1 MKASHELYSAIPEHI
16 AAEKPELIAFLDA
29 YFTWLEEDDNPAA
42 ILNDLLSYRDLDKA
56 SNKFLEYLQREIAVA
71 IPENIQSDRRKLYK
85 NVVDIYLSKG
95 SVPSYQALFNL
106 AFSDEVELFFPRVD
120 ILKPSDGKWDADN
133 SRWKND
139 DGKLSVK
146 KYIQDSRYYQSFSYV
161 IKTGQTIDYWR
172 DTVKR
177 LLHPAG
183 FAFFG
188 QVSIFSQAVKAM
200 PTVQPGRIDATDEP
214 IPVYGPIVR
223 VPVSIPA
230 TITKS
235 EDIDGD
241 GITDSVTRNVL
252 TIDFELISRPAYA
265 NGPTWLHVERYKFF
279 DNAPNSE
286 YSDYTISVA
295 SSGAKINKSIG
306 STINI
311 TQVPWL
317 LI

>member
-1 MKASHELYSAIPEHI
+1 MQASHELYNILPEHI
-16 AAEKPELIAFLDA
+16 ISEKPEIVAFLDA
-29 YFTWLEEDDNPAA
+29 YFIWLEQDDNPAHV
-42 ILNDLLSYRDLDKA
+42 LNTLIEYRDIDKA
-56 SNKFLEYLQREIAVA
+56 ADEFLEYLQREIAVA

-95 SVPSYQALFNL
+95 SIPSYQALFNL

-120 ILKPSDGKWDADN
+120 ILKPSDGKWDATN
-133 SRWKND
+133 QRWKND

-172 DTVKR
+172 DVVKR

-188 QVSIFSQAVKAM
+188 QVSIFSEATKAM
-200 PTVQPGRIDATDEP
+200 PTVQPGRIDSTDEP
-214 IPVYGPIVR
+214 IPVFGPVVR
-223 VPVSIPA
+223 VPISIPA

-241 GITDSVTRNVL
+241 GITDSVTRNVV
-252 TIDFELISRPAYA
+252 TVDFEYVSQPLYA
-265 NGPTWLHVERYKFF
+265 NGPTWLHVDQYKFL
-279 DNAPNSE
+279 DNAPISE
-286 YSDYTISVA
+286 YSDYTVELA
-295 SSGAKINKSIG
+295 SSGAKISKSVG

-311 TQVPWL
+311 IQVP
-317 LI
+317 